1 MLSIVLYSTVQHTD
15 RLTDSFSICNVNVNR
30 LELLVLNNIH
40 PWPLSTWPPIWKLA
54 L

>member
-1 MLSIVLYSTVQHTD
+1 MLYIVLYIVHYSTD